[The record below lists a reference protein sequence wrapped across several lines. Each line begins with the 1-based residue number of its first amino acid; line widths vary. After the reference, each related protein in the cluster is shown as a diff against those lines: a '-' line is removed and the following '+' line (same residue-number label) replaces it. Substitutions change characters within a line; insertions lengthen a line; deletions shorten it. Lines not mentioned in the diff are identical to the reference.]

1 MPEKGKTFAGEVREE
16 TVAWSK
22 DTYQLLKQ
30 AEQGKVKSYVQ
41 DIALAVL
48 DCKETATS
56 RETFIRLMNE
66 RGYGVDWQDS
76 HKYITYTDLAREQ
89 AGEKACKIRD
99 NKLEKYYNM
108 DFGKES
114 MEHEFERNARTAE
127 AEQSKRAASRVKPTE
142 LENSLLKEA
151 LAMSSEN
158 CEELMKQS
166 NQEQVRAEQNR
177 QRDAEQNRKLISE
190 LKQSVELLKNS
201 NELLQDAIS
210 GEIGSLKDEVK
221 ENTVQEVRKALQANI
236 EAIQRATKLLEKQSD
251 TLTSV
256 MKQKIRELEESKNS
270 FFRYE
275 GLKLYLFWGG
285 MVCNILVFLMLLYGM
300 ISK

>member
-1 MPEKGKTFAGEVREE
+1 MSLREMHE
-16 TVAWSK
+16 
-22 DTYQLLKQ
+22 QQKQ
-30 AEQGKVKSYVQ
+30 S
-41 DIALAVL
+41 
-48 DCKETATS
+48 S
-56 RETFIRLMNE
+56 P
-66 RGYGVDWQDS
+66 
-76 HKYITYTDLAREQ
+76 REQ
-89 AGEKACKIRD
+89 LQELNRQ
-99 NKLEKYYNM
+99 
-108 DFGKES
+108 S
-114 MEHEFERNARTAE
+114 RTE
-127 AEQSKRAASRVKPTE
+127 P
-142 LENSLLKEA
+142 ENSLLKEA

-166 NQEQVRAEQNR
+166 NQEQVR
-177 QRDAEQNRKLISE
+177 AEQNRKLISE

>member
-1 MPEKGKTFAGEVREE
+1 MSLREMHE
-16 TVAWSK
+16 
-22 DTYQLLKQ
+22 QQKQ
-30 AEQGKVKSYVQ
+30 QQS
-41 DIALAVL
+41 
-48 DCKETATS
+48 S
-56 RETFIRLMNE
+56 P
-66 RGYGVDWQDS
+66 
-76 HKYITYTDLAREQ
+76 REQ
-89 AGEKACKIRD
+89 LQELNR
-99 NKLEKYYNM
+99 
-108 DFGKES
+108 
-114 MEHEFERNARTAE
+114 
-127 AEQSKRAASRVKPTE
+127 QSRTE

-166 NQEQVRAEQNR
+166 NQGQARAEQNR
-177 QRDAEQNRKLISE
+177 QRDAEQNRKLISD

-210 GEIGSLKDEVK
+210 GEIGSLKDEVR

-256 MKQKIRELEESKNS
+256 MKQKVRELEESKNS

-285 MVCNILVFLMLLYGM
+285 MVCNILVFLMLAYSMFG
-300 ISK
+300 K

>member
-1 MPEKGKTFAGEVREE
+1 MSLREMHEQQKQSSPREQLQELNRQSRTELENSLLKEALAMSSENCEELMKQSNQEQVRAEQNRQEKRLVKSGITSWKNTTIWILERR
-16 TVAWSK
+16 AWSMSLREMHE
-22 DTYQLLKQ
+22 QQKQ
-30 AEQGKVKSYVQ
+30 S
-41 DIALAVL
+41 
-48 DCKETATS
+48 S
-56 RETFIRLMNE
+56 P
-66 RGYGVDWQDS
+66 
-76 HKYITYTDLAREQ
+76 REQ
-89 AGEKACKIRD
+89 LQELNR
-99 NKLEKYYNM
+99 
-108 DFGKES
+108 
-114 MEHEFERNARTAE
+114 
-127 AEQSKRAASRVKPTE
+127 QSRTE

-300 ISK
+300 LGK

>member
-1 MPEKGKTFAGEVREE
+1 MSLREMHE
-16 TVAWSK
+16 
-22 DTYQLLKQ
+22 QQKQ
-30 AEQGKVKSYVQ
+30 S
-41 DIALAVL
+41 
-48 DCKETATS
+48 S
-56 RETFIRLMNE
+56 P
-66 RGYGVDWQDS
+66 
-76 HKYITYTDLAREQ
+76 REQ
-89 AGEKACKIRD
+89 LQELNR
-99 NKLEKYYNM
+99 
-108 DFGKES
+108 
-114 MEHEFERNARTAE
+114 
-127 AEQSKRAASRVKPTE
+127 QSRTE

-251 TLTSV
+251 TLADQRV
-256 MKQKIRELEESKNS
+256 QQIKNGRRPPFT
-270 FFRYE
+270 FFRRN
-275 GLKLYLFWGG
+275 GQ
-285 MVCNILVFLMLLYGM
+285 
-300 ISK
+300 

>member
-1 MPEKGKTFAGEVREE
+1 M
-16 TVAWSK
+16 
-22 DTYQLLKQ
+22 
-30 AEQGKVKSYVQ
+30 Q

-285 MVCNILVFLMLLYGM
+285 MVCKGCNYRGKPLWLQPFLRFCGKMMNEQYQIVIGKILPKRYRKLYCL
-300 ISK
+300 